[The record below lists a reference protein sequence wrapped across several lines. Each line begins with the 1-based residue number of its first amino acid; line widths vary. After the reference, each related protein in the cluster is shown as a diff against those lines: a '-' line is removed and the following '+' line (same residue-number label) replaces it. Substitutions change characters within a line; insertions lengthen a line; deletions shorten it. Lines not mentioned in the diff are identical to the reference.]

1 MMRNC
6 RDCVHN
12 PICQLWR
19 NAECQDAGCYSDDC
33 FQRKQPEKSADE
45 MFRELGYRNIGN
57 GAYIDDLTGI
67 QIDIEAQR
75 FGFCRK
81 FTHYEQEDFC
91 AEEILACA
99 KLIQE
104 MEAHHEAT

>member
-33 FQRKQPEKSADE
+33 FQRKQPEKSADQ
-45 MFRELGYRNIGN
+45 MFRELGYCQNPDTPN
-57 GAYIDDLTGI
+57 
-67 QIDIEAQR
+67 
-75 FGFCRK
+75 C
-81 FTHYEQEDFC
+81 YEH
-91 AEEILACA
+91 AEEDSTITLEDDCVCFDEEGCVFRVGIAQVLACGQ
-99 KLIQE
+99 LIRE
-104 MEAHHEAT
+104 MEALNESA